1 MATETRRVRLILQG
15 LASEGGHV
23 PFSTFLQE
31 LQHLRAALRALDRS
45 MSPSRRAS
53 ANYRVVELHHDSPAV
68 VGLESVPLTQREP
81 PPEHIVL
88 SFGRLL
94 SAIDEES
101 AEPGE
106 YEPAVVRNLLQMSEP
121 VGRSL
126 AAAKLEVTGRT
137 YDLSAA
143 FRERGE
149 RLLEPE
155 ESHDG
160 IIRGMLEAI
169 NIHEGANQFRIYPD
183 IGPSRVSCHF
193 PSDLG
198 EIALGAVGRFVEVR
212 GALYRK
218 RLARFPH
225 RAEVK
230 IIEVYPLEEELPTL
244 EDLRGVAPG
253 MTGDLPAEDFVRQ
266 IRDARVQT

>member
-31 LQHLRAALRALDRS
+31 LQLLRAALRGLNRS
-45 MSPSRRAS
+45 MSPSRKAS
-53 ANYRVVELHHDSPAV
+53 AHYRVVELRHDSPAV
-68 VGLESVPLTQREP
+68 VGLESVALTHQDP
-81 PPEHIVL
+81 PAEHAVL
-88 SFGRLL
+88 NFARLL
-94 SAIDEES
+94 SDIDEES

-106 YEPAVVRNLLQMSEP
+106 YEPAVVRNILRMSEP

-137 YDLSAA
+137 YDLSST

-155 ESHDG
+155 ESYDG
-160 IIRGMLEAI
+160 VIRGMLEAI

-193 PSDLG
+193 PMELG
-198 EIALGAVGRFVEVR
+198 EIALGSVGRFVEVR

-230 IIEVYPLEEELPTL
+230 VIEVYPPEEELPTI
-244 EDLRGVAPG
+244 EDLRGVAPRL
-253 MTGDLPAEDFVRQ
+253 TGDLASEDFVREL
-266 IRDARVQT
+266 RDAQVRA